1 VLELAGLLVVRRG
14 YNGGTFVAPPDFEE
28 ASEAITLTFHPGNM
42 EINQLLEACQ
52 TIETRAAELAASH
65 ASELEVS
72 ELEELVQRIEQCVH
86 LPARYLTAIVDFHLA
101 ITEMAHNAVFT
112 LALQAMRNALIQEL
126 NRLISDQSLRTT
138 IILELKDIC
147 KAISNHD
154 SLQSGHF
161 MRLHLRHLDQQCS
174 GSNQFVRL

>member
-1 VLELAGLLVVRRG
+1 
-14 YNGGTFVAPPDFEE
+14 
-28 ASEAITLTFHPGNM
+28 M
-42 EINQLLEACQ
+42 LEACQ

-86 LPARYLTAIVDFHLA
+86 LPARYLTAIVDFHLT

-126 NRLISDQSLRTT
+126 NRLS
-138 IILELKDIC
+138 
-147 KAISNHD
+147 AISAFALPL
-154 SLQSGHF
+154 SL
-161 MRLHLRHLDQQCS
+161 
-174 GSNQFVRL
+174 N